1 MSLASSG
8 INRHG
13 FRINFF
19 LFFAAPGSTIHP
31 VLKKLLLNEQ
41 EFLILS

>member
-19 LFFAAPGSTIHP
+19 LFFCCTRQYNSPGF
-31 VLKKLLLNEQ
+31 KKLLLNEQ